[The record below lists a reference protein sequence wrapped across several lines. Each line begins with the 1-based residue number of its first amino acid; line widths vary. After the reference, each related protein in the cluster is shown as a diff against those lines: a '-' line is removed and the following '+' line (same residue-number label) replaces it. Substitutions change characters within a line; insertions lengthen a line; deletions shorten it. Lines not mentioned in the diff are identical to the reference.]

1 MKRFI
6 TLFGFF
12 FSSTLLISAP
22 AQQLNP
28 GDGIRVTF
36 YNITEKI
43 SGDYYIQQDR
53 NIQLPFLGLVS
64 TENKDFNQLR
74 NEVETKYKELYKDPE
89 LTIQPLFRINILGE
103 VREPGY
109 YYVTD
114 VEKLSGIIALA
125 GGETADA
132 DLDNLYIVR
141 NDEEIE
147 VDAERIIKEGETA
160 KDFGLQSGDR
170 IFVPRQWWVGAR
182 NTAVIISGLAVVVTI
197 ISLFVR

>member
-6 TLFGFF
+6 TLISLI
-12 FSSTLLISAP
+12 FSGTLLGSAP

-28 GDGIRVTF
+28 GDGIRVIF
-36 YNITEKI
+36 YNITEPI
-43 SGDYYIQQDR
+43 SGDYFIQQDR
-53 NIQLPFLGLVS
+53 NLQLPFLGLVS
-64 TENKDFNQLR
+64 TDNKDFEQIRL
-74 NEVETKYKELYKDPE
+74 EVEEKYSDLYRNPE
-89 LTIQPLFRINILGE
+89 LTIQPLYRINILGE
-103 VREPGY
+103 VREPGF

-132 DLDNLYIVR
+132 DLDNLYIIR
-141 NDEEIE
+141 NDEEVE
-147 VDAERIIKEGETA
+147 VDAETIIKEGESA

-170 IFVPRQWWVGAR
+170 IFVPRQWWVSAR
-182 NTAVIISGLAVVVTI
+182 NTAVIVSGLAVIVTI